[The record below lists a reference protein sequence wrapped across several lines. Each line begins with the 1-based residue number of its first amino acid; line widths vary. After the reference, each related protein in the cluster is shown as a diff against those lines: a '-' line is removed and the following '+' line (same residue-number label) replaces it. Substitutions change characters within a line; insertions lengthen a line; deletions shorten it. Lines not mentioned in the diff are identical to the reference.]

1 MAQLE
6 TAIQNPLLLE
16 IANLKTALAG
26 YQQAVDISNLNLQRQ
41 AFDTSTVVTRCSAL
55 EQENAL
61 LRAEVAL
68 LRSVPEAEVPT
79 SAIQVSELTLALR
92 RVSDQLNLSE
102 DSLRDQTEQLSRAL
116 SAKSQAKHELEGAY
130 AIAARARGR
139 EEEAKTRTREL
150 ELEVKKKE
158 EEGKL
163 ADLVVREYADLV
175 RTIEGRS
182 RLSVSQPPPVVEG
195 GTHEGSI
202 HSQESSAGSSGA
214 YSHSRQPSVQTDL
227 SGAKPIDKLNE
238 GRIGLQR
245 LLSEFHEQTEKMEEQ
260 MARLHGEVETLE
272 MRLRS
277 REQTLADTVTEL
289 GDARSKFATAVRE
302 DKSAAKIVE
311 RYMAFS
317 QQSTNLLQTALQNQ
331 KKRHAATIATYDR
344 QASALN
350 QALDREKE
358 RNDDLRSMLG
368 DLTLDV
374 SRESFG
380 RRREISLRLALL
392 RRERKIATM
401 IESWIDLMERH
412 SESDGRAL
420 RVEEA
425 RRILCI
431 LREEDE

>member
-368 DLTLDV
+368 DLTLDI

-412 SESDGRAL
+412 
-420 RVEEA
+420 
-425 RRILCI
+425 
-431 LREEDE
+431 

>member
-344 QASALN
+344 QVSALN

-358 RNDDLRSMLG
+358 HNDDLRSMLG

-412 SESDGRAL
+412 
-420 RVEEA
+420 
-425 RRILCI
+425 
-431 LREEDE
+431 